1 MIPVGNIRRQ
11 KRATWFGNSLQY
23 CRLRDRDTTTLCHSK
38 RKGQYRPVGR
48 GVEIYPL
55 TYQVRRSHLI
65 RETDVA
71 QLQIPSNMMHLHAL
85 SSHT

>member
-1 MIPVGNIRRQ
+1 MG
-11 KRATWFGNSLQY
+11 
-23 CRLRDRDTTTLCHSK
+23 K
-38 RKGQYRPVGR
+38 RKEQYRSVGR
-48 GVEIYPL
+48 RVEIYPL